1 MTIPFRRP
9 ARAGVRP
16 SPVFLGIVVATA
28 LSGYYLWSSNGAPSR
43 GVQFGVF
50 LFVILGWVIT
60 LSLHEFAHAFLAWR
74 FGDQEVEARGYLTL
88 NPLKYAHPVLS
99 IGLPLLFIAIG
110 GFGMP
115 GGAVYLHPN
124 QFRSNKQRAAVS
136 LSGPL
141 MNVLFAVVLLVV
153 VKSQL
158 SAEHQYFWDALA
170 FLAALQVMA
179 SVLNLIPFPGL
190 DGYGALE
197 PYLDP
202 QFQRSAEQFKPY
214 GMLGLFVIL
223 QVPALN
229 RAFFDFVYWLYG
241 LSGLSRQV
249 ADNGYV
255 LLKFWNSVT

>member
-1 MTIPFRRP
+1 MTTPFRRP

-16 SPVFLGIVVATA
+16 SPVFLGILIATV
-28 LSGYYLWSSNGAPSR
+28 LSGYYLWSSHTLDR

-50 LFVILGWVIT
+50 LFVILGWLVT

-74 FGDQEVEARGYLTL
+74 FGDHEVEARGYLTL

-115 GGAVYLHPN
+115 GGAVYLHPQ
-124 QFRSNKQRAAVS
+124 QFRTKKQRAAVS

-141 MNVLFAVVLLVV
+141 MNVLFAVVLLAV
-153 VKSQL
+153 VKSQI
-158 SAEHQYFWDALA
+158 SDEHLYFWYALA

-202 QFQRSAEQFKPY
+202 QFQRAAEQFKPF

-223 QVPALN
+223 QVPTLN

-241 LSGLSRQV
+241 LSGLPRYL
-249 ADNGYV
+249 ADNGYA
-255 LLKFWNSVT
+255 LLQFWHSVS

>member
-1 MTIPFRRP
+1 MTVPFRRP

-16 SPVFLGIVVATA
+16 SPVFLAILAATA
-28 LSGYYLWSSNGAPSR
+28 LSGYYLWTSNTLDR
-43 GVQFGVF
+43 GVQVGVF
-50 LFVILGWVIT
+50 LFVILGWVVT
-60 LSLHEFAHAFLAWR
+60 LSVHEFAHAFLAWR
-74 FGDQEVEARGYLTL
+74 FGDREVEARGYLTL

-124 QFRSNKQRAAVS
+124 QFRTKVQRAAVS

-141 MNVLFAVVLLVV
+141 TNVVFAIVLLVV
-153 VKSQL
+153 VKSQY
-158 SAEHQYFWDALA
+158 SQAHQYFWYALA

-241 LSGLSRQV
+241 LSGVSRV
-249 ADNGYV
+249 LADNGYV
-255 LLKFWNSVT
+255 LLKFWRSVS